1 MGETR
6 SGGTPPEA
14 ADAQPSTLLI
24 AAAAVV
30 LLLLIWLRRAHD
42 RRARNWRKPAKP
54 NEQLQ
59 GVGIDSGGVYRD
71 ARDPRCSPGK
81 LYSPESAEF
90 GLRARNLSRDIAAAD
105 LSSAEAAAEAAE
117 LLRQQAAERQQRLL
131 DRAQAEEARQ
141 RAEAAARQQQRMEEI
156 LSPAAKEVFRTGSND
171 SNDDLPLP
179 PWDPNAPVP
188 QKPRRAPSLGNMFKR
203 K

>member
-1 MGETR
+1 MESEPPRQRLRTPQTR
-6 SGGTPPEA
+6 SPA
-14 ADAQPSTLLI
+14 RSHRR
-24 AAAAVV
+24 AAVV
-30 LLLLIWLRRAHD
+30 LLLLIWLRRAPG
-42 RRARNWRKPAKP
+42 RRA
-54 NEQLQ
+54 
-59 GVGIDSGGVYRD
+59 SGAQAEPSSCKAWVSTAVAYTAMR
-71 ARDPRCSPGK
+71 ATRCSPRK
-81 LYSPESAEF
+81 LFSGVGGIWTPRAEF
-90 GLRARNLSRDIAAAD
+90 ESRHRRCR

-131 DRAQAEEARQ
+131 DRQAEEARQ
-141 RAEAAARQQQRMEEI
+141 RAERQKQRQEEI

-179 PWDPNAPVP
+179 PWDPNAPIP

>member
-1 MGETR
+1 MGRERET
-6 SGGTPPEA
+6 PEA
-14 ADAQPSTLLI
+14 ADAQPSTLVI

-30 LLLLIWLRRAHD
+30 LLLLVWLRRAHD
-42 RRARNWRKPAKP
+42 QRARRWRAPSPK
-54 NEQLQ
+54 QLQ

-131 DRAQAEEARQ
+131 DRQAEEARQ
-141 RAEAAARQQQRMEEI
+141 RAERQKQRQEEI
-156 LSPAAKEVFRTGSND
+156 LSPAAKEVFRTESSN

>member
-1 MGETR
+1 MGRNET
-6 SGGTPPEA
+6 PEA
-14 ADAQPSTLLI
+14 VDAAAAQPSTLLI

-30 LLLLIWLRRAHD
+30 LLLLVWLRRAHD
-42 RRARNWRKPAKP
+42 YRARKWRQAAKP
-54 NEQLQ
+54 NEHLQ

-179 PWDPNAPVP
+179 PWDPNAPMP

>member
-1 MGETR
+1 M
-6 SGGTPPEA
+6 
-14 ADAQPSTLLI
+14 
-24 AAAAVV
+24 
-30 LLLLIWLRRAHD
+30 
-42 RRARNWRKPAKP
+42 
-54 NEQLQ
+54 
-59 GVGIDSGGVYRD
+59 
-71 ARDPRCSPGK
+71 
-81 LYSPESAEF
+81 
-90 GLRARNLSRDIAAAD
+90 SRDIAAAD

-131 DRAQAEEARQ
+131 DRQAEEARQ
-141 RAEAAARQQQRMEEI
+141 RAERQKQRQEEI

-179 PWDPNAPVP
+179 PWDPNAPLP

>member
-1 MGETR
+1 MASRAAAAEAAD
-6 SGGTPPEA
+6 A

-24 AAAAVV
+24 AVAAIV
-30 LLLLIWLRRAHD
+30 LLLLVWLRRAHD
-42 RRARNWRKPAKP
+42 QRARKWRAPKS
-54 NEQLQ
+54 NEHLQ

-81 LYSPESAEF
+81 HYSPESAEF

-131 DRAQAEEARQ
+131 DRQAEEARQ
-141 RAEAAARQQQRMEEI
+141 RAERQKQRQEEI
-156 LSPAAKEVFRTGSND
+156 LSPAAKEVFRTESGN

-179 PWDPNAPVP
+179 PWDPNAPMP

>member
-1 MGETR
+1 MASRAAAAEVAD
-6 SGGTPPEA
+6 A

-24 AAAAVV
+24 AVAAIV

-42 RRARNWRKPAKP
+42 QRAKQWRAPKP
-54 NEQLQ
+54 NEHLQ

-179 PWDPNAPVP
+179 PWDPNAPMP

>member
-1 MGETR
+1 MASR
-6 SGGTPPEA
+6 STAPEA
-14 ADAQPSTLLI
+14 VDAAAAQPSTLLI

-30 LLLLIWLRRAHD
+30 LLVLVWLRRAHD
-42 RRARNWRKPAKP
+42 HRARKWRQPAVKQ

-81 LYSPESAEF
+81 HYSPESAEF
-90 GLRARNLSRDIAAAD
+90 ELRARNLSRDIAAAD

-131 DRAQAEEARQ
+131 DRQAEEARQ
-141 RAEAAARQQQRMEEI
+141 RAERQKQRQEEI

-179 PWDPNAPVP
+179 PWDPNAPMP

>member
-1 MGETR
+1 MQALFSDSVRSTAPALPHPR

-14 ADAQPSTLLI
+14 ADAQPSSLLI

-131 DRAQAEEARQ
+131 DRQAEEAALR
-141 RAEAAARQQQRMEEI
+141 
-156 LSPAAKEVFRTGSND
+156 SPPYPRYHCAGS
-171 SNDDLPLP
+171 
-179 PWDPNAPVP
+179 
-188 QKPRRAPSLGNMFKR
+188 RRR
-203 K
+203 

>member
-1 MGETR
+1 MAR
-6 SGGTPPEA
+6 DAAAPEAADA
-14 ADAQPSTLLI
+14 ADAQPSVLLI

-30 LLLLIWLRRAHD
+30 LLLLIWLRRNHD
-42 RRARNWRKPAKP
+42 RRARKWREARSASPH
-54 NEQLQ
+54 LQ

-131 DRAQAEEARQ
+131 DRQAEEARQ
-141 RAEAAARQQQRMEEI
+141 RAERQKQRQEEI

-179 PWDPNAPVP
+179 PWDPNAPLP
-188 QKPRRAPSLGNMFKR
+188 QKPRRAPSLGYMFKR